1 MKKLA
6 ILIYPDCSIQE
17 VSNVMYLF
25 RWHYDV
31 KSVMVSVDE
40 EIVVS
45 EEGIMIK
52 PEITVDEFNKDDYY
66 ALVLPGLSEFIPTIY
81 NENLISFLEGF
92 KNDNDFVIGAIC
104 AGPLL
109 LSLAGLLEDKKF
121 TNSLYMDMNE
131 LFTCINEKNFVEAP
145 VVVDQNIVT
154 AIGSATRLFAITIA
168 NTLGLKTS
176 DYTLLEVTEDNYV
189 KEDQVHYLDSKTLI
203 EVKEIFEDFIK

>member
-104 AGPLL
+104 AGPLF

-154 AIGSATRLFAITIA
+154 AIGSATGLFAITIA

-176 DYTLLEVTEDNYV
+176 DYTLLEATQDNYV
-189 KEDQVHYLDSKTLI
+189 KEDQVHYLESKTLI